1 MRILCSTFGSSGDVF
16 PMMGLALALR
26 DRGHDVTFAT
36 SVHYGHM
43 AQEHGLPFEPFGTE
57 EQFRESIRHPDVWHP
72 RRSFAQ
78 LFRALELVREQ
89 QYELF
94 ARFHRGGQFAGV
106 ANCIS
111 FGAQTAAEK
120 LGFPLV
126 TTHIQPAVLWSDIKP
141 PKLPGLFGSRWLQ
154 KYIVR
159 LGEKLYVDPIALPTL
174 NRWRD
179 QLQLPPIGRL
189 TSWWHSRDG
198 VLCMFPEWYGPP
210 QSDWP
215 TPLEQTDFPLWNFQ
229 SRREIPQE
237 VIQFLD
243 RGEAPIVFTPGS
255 ANLQARSFLAT
266 AVEACVRLG
275 RRGILL
281 TEFEEHLPA
290 QLPSTIARFPYVPLD
305 LLLPRCSAI
314 VHHGGIG
321 TASQGMAAGIP
332 QLIMPMA
339 YDQFDNAER
348 LTELG
353 IGLAVPV
360 RSFIPSRVAHALNA
374 LLTSPQTGPN
384 CRSIAQRFVGRDGLE
399 KSVSA
404 VERLVSRSRT

>member
-1 MRILCSTFGSSGDVF
+1 
-16 PMMGLALALR
+16 
-26 DRGHDVTFAT
+26 
-36 SVHYGHM
+36 
-43 AQEHGLPFEPFGTE
+43 
-57 EQFRESIRHPDVWHP
+57 
-72 RRSFAQ
+72 
-78 LFRALELVREQ
+78 
-89 QYELF
+89 
-94 ARFHRGGQFAGV
+94 
-106 ANCIS
+106 
-111 FGAQTAAEK
+111 
-120 LGFPLV
+120 
-126 TTHIQPAVLWSDIKP
+126 
-141 PKLPGLFGSRWLQ
+141 
-154 KYIVR
+154 
-159 LGEKLYVDPIALPTL
+159 
-174 NRWRD
+174 
-179 QLQLPPIGRL
+179 
-189 TSWWHSRDG
+189 
-198 VLCMFPEWYGPP
+198 MFPEWFGPP

-215 TPLEQTDFPLWNFQ
+215 KPLEQTDFPMWNFQ
-229 SRREIPQE
+229 SRKEIPQE

-348 LTELG
+348 LRELG

-360 RSFIPSRVAHALNA
+360 RSFNPSRVAHALNA
-374 LLTSPQTGPN
+374 VLTNPQTGPN
-384 CRSIAQRFVGRDGLE
+384 CKSIAQRFGRRDGLE
-399 KSVSA
+399 KSVTA
-404 VERLVSRSRT
+404 VERLVSRSRA